1 MFNLLRM
8 DLRRLFRTRS
18 FYIMLGVTA
27 AFLMMTVAIVSVA
40 MDQAKLDAL
49 ESIGLVVTG
58 GDSEDMMELLYGMNQ
73 LDFLHECLGSGFLLA
88 LACIGV
94 TLFVNGDF
102 SSGCVK
108 NICFARPRRLEYVLS
123 KILIAGL
130 YTAAITILGVL
141 VSLVCPIFMGL
152 HLETSSF
159 AEILQYAFW
168 MWPPTWAFSLLGLAL
183 VLLTRSSTLSVIMAV
198 VAGGGLIAALLQSL
212 CQGFGWPDLT
222 QYLLNMVVRSQCAPM
237 PDGGRVAMILGC
249 SLGWAALYA
258 AGSFITMEKRDI

>member
-8 DLRRLFRTRS
+8 DLRRLFKTRS

-49 ESIGLVVTG
+49 ESTGLVVTG
-58 GDSEDMMELLYGMNQ
+58 GDSEDMMELLHGMNR

-102 SSGCVK
+102 SIGCVK
-108 NICFARPRRLEYVLS
+108 NICFARPRRWEYVLS

-198 VAGGGLIAALLQSL
+198 VAGGGLMAALLQSL

-237 PDGGRVAMILGC
+237 PDGGRIVMILGC

>member
-1 MFNLLRM
+1 MFNMLRM
-8 DLRRLFRTRS
+8 DLRRLFKTRS

-49 ESIGLVVTG
+49 ESTGLVVTG
-58 GDSEDMMELLYGMNQ
+58 GDSEDMMELLHGMNR

-102 SSGCVK
+102 SIGCVK
-108 NICFARPRRLEYVLS
+108 NICFARPRRWEYVLS

-159 AEILQYAFW
+159 AEILQ
-168 MWPPTWAFSLLGLAL
+168 
-183 VLLTRSSTLSVIMAV
+183 
-198 VAGGGLIAALLQSL
+198 
-212 CQGFGWPDLT
+212 
-222 QYLLNMVVRSQCAPM
+222 
-237 PDGGRVAMILGC
+237 
-249 SLGWAALYA
+249 
-258 AGSFITMEKRDI
+258 